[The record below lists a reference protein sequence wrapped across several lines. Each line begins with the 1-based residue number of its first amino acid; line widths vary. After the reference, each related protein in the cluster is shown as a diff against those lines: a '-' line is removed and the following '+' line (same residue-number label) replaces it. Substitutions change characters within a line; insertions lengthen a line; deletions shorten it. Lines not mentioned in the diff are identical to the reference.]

1 MWREAVTVLGLNNCI
16 WGWDLP
22 QVGSR
27 GQENGSVGEWQCAV
41 NPCEIPGLSSHNC
54 FHGLQCFGGHCG
66 VFWAFPGFSLA
77 GSGQPQP
84 LPVSPEVARCTSK
97 PSAVYFIL
105 AKNDLGIK
113 LRKIINNLPQP
124 GGSCSLLC
132 GVSQVVML
140 QFYTIKTS

>member
-1 MWREAVTVLGLNNCI
+1 MTVLGLNNCI

-66 VFWAFPGFSLA
+66 VFELSLDLA
-77 GSGQPQP
+77 WLALASPRHCLCPQ
-84 LPVSPEVARCTSK
+84 R
-97 PSAVYFIL
+97 
-105 AKNDLGIK
+105 
-113 LRKIINNLPQP
+113 
-124 GGSCSLLC
+124 
-132 GVSQVVML
+132 
-140 QFYTIKTS
+140 